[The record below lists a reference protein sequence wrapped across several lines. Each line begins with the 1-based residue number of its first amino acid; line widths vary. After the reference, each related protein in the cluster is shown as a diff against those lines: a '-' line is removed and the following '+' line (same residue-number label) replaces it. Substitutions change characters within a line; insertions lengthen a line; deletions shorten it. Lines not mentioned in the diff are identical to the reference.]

1 MKDSKNYDNSPGFI
15 KSGYINKKGTP
26 SGEKAM
32 FNELPPGEN
41 IEKQKVSA
49 VKETESMPLK
59 KITPLGYE

>member
-1 MKDSKNYDNSPGFI
+1 MKGSNYENSPGFI

-41 IEKQKVSA
+41 IEKQRVSA
-49 VKETESMPLK
+49 VKESASKPLK
-59 KITPLGYE
+59 RLTPPGSE